1 MLDHF
6 VKVAFKLSDEKE
18 DSIFVA
24 LKSAGLKLPLA
35 LENIHRKKNMRHLHK
50 ETDTTAFGCD
60 DLQGDYS
67 GVNSAILEYL
77 AILVIWCFW

>member
-6 VKVAFKLSDEKE
+6 VKVAFRLSDEKE

-35 LENIHRKKNMRHLHK
+35 LENIHRKKTLFSTNIVFHIGGLPA
-50 ETDTTAFGCD
+50 T
-60 DLQGDYS
+60 
-67 GVNSAILEYL
+67 L
-77 AILVIWCFW
+77 AQRN

>member
-35 LENIHRKKNMRHLHK
+35 LENIHRKKNIIFYNVVFHIGSLPA
-50 ETDTTAFGCD
+50 T
-60 DLQGDYS
+60 
-67 GVNSAILEYL
+67 L
-77 AILVIWCFW
+77 AQRN